1 MIGHRMAPDD
11 MPLWHIPDDPFDV
24 GAWAF
29 VPDRWEFPTFAFP
42 APPHPRRLRPISE
55 ALSEVLS
62 TGDLSVVIRR
72 EYLHHFAEAATSR
85 AADEAVAVQQGQR
98 DVNLPVCQRSTCRVC
113 DGLELFDPRVYRET
127 LTALHA
133 HSATRVGA

>member
-1 MIGHRMAPDD
+1 MAPDD

-24 GAWAF
+24 GAWTNPF
-29 VPDRWEFPTFAFP
+29 FPNRWELPEFEMRADG
-42 APPHPRRLRPISE
+42 PHPRRLRPISE

-72 EYLHHFAEAATSR
+72 EYLHHSAEAATSR

-113 DGLELFDPRVYRET
+113 DGLELFDPRVYRGT